1 MNWLC
6 WNIRGI
12 NKRYK
17 QKELKNWI
25 ARKKLQFVCLVET
38 RVKVHKAEKI
48 VNNLAFGW
56 SSLHNYNQAE
66 NGRVWVL
73 WDPNSYDV
81 TMLIEEAQFI
91 HCKVKGKT
99 DDFEAYV
106 TIVYGYNTME
116 QRKTLWQGIEKVA
129 QGINGEW
136 ILWRDYNA
144 ILSQNDRLMGNPVTQ
159 ADIQDF
165 SQCINNLQLNELA
178 WRGEY
183 YTWSNKQVGTDR
195 IWSRIDRDFGNTS
208 WMMKWGHV
216 QTEYDLP
223 YISDHA
229 PMFLQLAD
237 TPKGGPLPFIFFNI
251 WTEHP
256 NS

>member
-1 MNWLC
+1 
-6 WNIRGI
+6 
-12 NKRYK
+12 
-17 QKELKNWI
+17 
-25 ARKKLQFVCLVET
+25 
-38 RVKVHKAEKI
+38 
-48 VNNLAFGW
+48 
-56 SSLHNYNQAE
+56 
-66 NGRVWVL
+66 
-73 WDPNSYDV
+73 
-81 TMLIEEAQFI
+81 MLIDEAQFI

-136 ILWRDYNA
+136 ILWGDYNA

-195 IWSRIDRDFGNTS
+195 IWSRIDRAFGNTS

-229 PMFLQLAD
+229 PVFLQLAE

-256 NS
+256 KFLGMVEDIWWRQVNTNEYKTVRNNIDQARLELKRIQIQIALQCSEGLVRQERVVLQSLEKWSLIKKEYSKGRNPESLG